1 MSDLIS
7 RSALLEKIDVLY
19 MTALRKN
26 GVSVEDIYQLDHM
39 AMLVKD
45 APAVDAEPVRYGEWD
60 EDTVPFCN
68 VCPECG
74 AVVERHCVK
83 HNGSLKRCP
92 NCGCKMDAEVEG

>member
-1 MSDLIS
+1 MQNDLIS
-7 RSALLEKIDVLY
+7 KGELIEDCLNQLAKFELSAF
-19 MTALRKN
+19 AFKN
-26 GVSVEDIYQLDHM
+26 CFPYWIFYKAITE
-39 AMLVKD
+39 
-45 APAVDAEPVRYGEWD
+45 APAVDAEPVRHGEWD

-92 NCGCKMDAEVEG
+92 NCGCKMDAEVE